1 MPNQSTSTNNS
12 HNNSANAAFKN
23 TAQQVINKAKELN
36 ETEMAYRNMAHYKKS
51 QQKSLSKRAP
61 SIPKIKGKNSMVVSD
76 MLPNNRYKI
85 ADLD

>member
-1 MPNQSTSTNNS
+1 
-12 HNNSANAAFKN
+12 
-23 TAQQVINKAKELN
+23 
-36 ETEMAYRNMAHYKKS
+36 MAYRNMAHYKKS